1 MVKLRYIPLDKLASL
16 LYNVSSSCAKVLS
29 IKLFRKGKNMNEKE
43 KSTYYE
49 SFLSELLLELAES
62 PYAMLKAV
70 YEKNFQKLYNKI
82 LSHIAEN
89 QFPEFAKHIEGY
101 DGYDRFP
108 AKNRKHG
115 EMGLYIALVV
125 GTEGVMEKGD
135 NLSSKCIVL
144 VPQEELTYVIYEM
157 EKREEEITVES
168 VKTELFSEEDF
179 VERIEEKIIALI
191 REKIERL
198 AQNCPGFQIL
208 YDLLDDPIET
218 IIEDLEIGYEIDY
231 SNLEERIS
239 ELIE

>member
-1 MVKLRYIPLDKLASL
+1 
-16 LYNVSSSCAKVLS
+16 
-29 IKLFRKGKNMNEKE
+29 MNKE

-70 YEKNFQKLYNKI
+70 YEKNFEKLYRHI
-82 LSHIAEN
+82 LNFILDNHS
-89 QFPEFAKHIEGY
+89 PEFAKHIE
-101 DGYDRFP
+101 GYDRFP

-115 EMGLYIALVV
+115 DIGLYIALVV

-144 VPQEELTYVIYEM
+144 VPQEELTYVIYKM
-157 EKREEEITVES
+157 EKREEEEITVES

-179 VERIEEKIIALI
+179 VERIEEKIFAIF

>member
-1 MVKLRYIPLDKLASL
+1 
-16 LYNVSSSCAKVLS
+16 
-29 IKLFRKGKNMNEKE
+29 MNEKE
-43 KSTYYE
+43 KTSYYE

-62 PYAMLKAV
+62 PYAMLKNV
-70 YEKNFQKLYNKI
+70 YKKNFVKLY
-82 LSHIAEN
+82 SHILN
-89 QFPEFAKHIEGY
+89 FIVDNHSPEFAKHVE
-101 DGYDRFP
+101 GYDRFP

-115 EMGLYIALVV
+115 DIGLYIALVV

-144 VPQEELTYVIYEM
+144 VPQEEVTYVIYEM
-157 EKREEEITVES
+157 EKREDEITVES
-168 VKTELFSEEDF
+168 VKTELFSEPDF
-179 VERIEEKIIALI
+179 VERIKKKIFAIF

-231 SNLEERIS
+231 SNLDERIS

>member
-1 MVKLRYIPLDKLASL
+1 
-16 LYNVSSSCAKVLS
+16 
-29 IKLFRKGKNMNEKE
+29 MNEKE

-62 PYAMLKAV
+62 PYAMLKKV
-70 YEKNFQKLYNKI
+70 YEQNFEKLYRHI
-82 LSHIAEN
+82 LNFILDNHS
-89 QFPEFAKHIEGY
+89 PEFAKHIE
-101 DGYDRFP
+101 GYDRFP

-115 EMGLYIALVV
+115 DIGLYIALVV

-144 VPQEELTYVIYEM
+144 VPQEELTYVICEM
-157 EKREEEITVES
+157 EKRGDAMTAES
-168 VKTELFSEEDF
+168 VKQELFSDLDL
-179 VERIEEKIIALI
+179 VHRIEEKIIAII

-231 SNLEERIS
+231 SNIEERIS

>member
-1 MVKLRYIPLDKLASL
+1 
-16 LYNVSSSCAKVLS
+16 
-29 IKLFRKGKNMNEKE
+29 MNEKE
-43 KSTYYE
+43 YFE

-70 YEKNFQKLYNKI
+70 YEQYFDKLYRHI
-82 LSHIAEN
+82 LNFILDNHS
-89 QFPEFAKHIEGY
+89 PEFAKHIE
-101 DGYDRFP
+101 GYDRFP

-115 EMGLYIALVV
+115 DIGLYIALVV

-157 EKREEEITVES
+157 EKRGDEMTVES
-168 VKTELFSEEDF
+168 VKTELFSDLDL
-179 VERIEEKIIALI
+179 VQRIEEKIFAIF

>member
-1 MVKLRYIPLDKLASL
+1 
-16 LYNVSSSCAKVLS
+16 
-29 IKLFRKGKNMNEKE
+29 MNEKA
-43 KSTYYE
+43 KSTYCE
-49 SFLSELLLELAES
+49 SFLAALLLELAES
-62 PYAMLKAV
+62 PYAMLKNV
-70 YEKNFQKLYNKI
+70 YEKNFVKLY
-82 LSHIAEN
+82 SHILN
-89 QFPEFAKHIEGY
+89 FIVDNHSPEFAKHVE
-101 DGYDRFP
+101 GYDRFP

-115 EMGLYIALVV
+115 DIGLYIALVV

-144 VPQEELTYVIYEM
+144 VPQEELTFVIYEM
-157 EKREEEITVES
+157 EKRGDNKTVES
-168 VKTELFSEEDF
+168 VKTELFSDLDL
-179 VERIEEKIIALI
+179 VQRIEEKIYAIF

>member
-1 MVKLRYIPLDKLASL
+1 MKKK
-16 LYNVSSSCAKVLS
+16 SS
-29 IKLFRKGKNMNEKE
+29 
-43 KSTYYE
+43 YYE
-49 SFLSELLLELAES
+49 SFLAELLLELADS
-62 PYAMLKAV
+62 PYAILKNL
-70 YEKNFQKLYNKI
+70 YEKYFEKI
-82 LSHIAEN
+82 YSNVLNIISEN
-89 QFPEFAKHIEGY
+89 RSNEFAKHVE
-101 DGYDRFP
+101 GYDRFP

-115 EMGLYIALVV
+115 EIGLYIALVV

-157 EKREEEITVES
+157 KKRGDEMTVHS
-168 VKTELFSEEDF
+168 VKTELFSESDF
-179 VERIEEKIIALI
+179 VERIEEKISGII
-191 REKIERL
+191 RKKIERL

>member
-1 MVKLRYIPLDKLASL
+1 
-16 LYNVSSSCAKVLS
+16 
-29 IKLFRKGKNMNEKE
+29 MNEKE
-43 KSTYYE
+43 KSTYCE

-70 YEKNFQKLYNKI
+70 YEKNFQKLHNKI

-89 QFPEFAKHIEGY
+89 QFPEFAKHIE
-101 DGYDRFP
+101 GYDRFP

-157 EKREEEITVES
+157 EKRGDAMTVES
-168 VKTELFSEEDF
+168 VKQELFSDLDL
-179 VERIEEKIIALI
+179 VHRIEEKIIAII

>member
-1 MVKLRYIPLDKLASL
+1 
-16 LYNVSSSCAKVLS
+16 
-29 IKLFRKGKNMNEKE
+29 MNEKA
-43 KSTYYE
+43 KSSYYE
-49 SFLSELLLELAES
+49 SLLSELLLELAES

-70 YEKNFQKLYNKI
+70 YEEYFVKLYNKI

-101 DGYDRFP
+101 DRFP

-115 EMGLYIALVV
+115 EMVLYIALVV

-157 EKREEEITVES
+157 EKRGDEMTVDS
-168 VKTELFSEEDF
+168 VKTELFSESDF
-179 VERIEEKIIALI
+179 VERIEEKIFAIF

-231 SNLEERIS
+231 SHLEERIS

>member
-1 MVKLRYIPLDKLASL
+1 
-16 LYNVSSSCAKVLS
+16 
-29 IKLFRKGKNMNEKE
+29 MNEKE
-43 KSTYYE
+43 KSSYYE
-49 SFLSELLLELAES
+49 FFLAELLLELADS
-62 PYAMLKAV
+62 PYAILKNL
-70 YEKNFQKLYNKI
+70 YEKYFEKI
-82 LSHIAEN
+82 YSNVLNIISEN
-89 QFPEFAKHIEGY
+89 RSNEFAKHVE
-101 DGYDRFP
+101 GYDRFP

-115 EMGLYIALVV
+115 GMGLYIALVV

-157 EKREEEITVES
+157 EKRGDEMTVHS
-168 VKTELFSEEDF
+168 VKTELFSESDF
-179 VERIEEKIIALI
+179 VERIEEKISGII
-191 REKIERL
+191 RKKIERL

>member
-157 EKREEEITVES
+157 EKRGDAMTVES
-168 VKTELFSEEDF
+168 VKQELFSDLDL
-179 VERIEEKIIALI
+179 VHRIEEKIIAII

>member
-1 MVKLRYIPLDKLASL
+1 
-16 LYNVSSSCAKVLS
+16 
-29 IKLFRKGKNMNEKE
+29 MNEKE

-62 PYAMLKAV
+62 PYAILKKV
-70 YEKNFQKLYNKI
+70 YEENFDKLYRHI
-82 LSHIAEN
+82 LNFILDNHS
-89 QFPEFAKHIEGY
+89 PEFAKHIEGY
-101 DGYDRFP
+101 DRFP
-108 AKNRKHG
+108 AKNRNHG
-115 EMGLYIALVV
+115 DIGLYIALVV

-144 VPQEELTYVIYEM
+144 VPQEELTFVIYEM
-157 EKREEEITVES
+157 EKREEEEITEES
-168 VKTELFSEEDF
+168 VKTELFSDLDL
-179 VERIEEKIIALI
+179 VQRIEEKIFAIF

-231 SNLEERIS
+231 TNLEERIS

>member
-1 MVKLRYIPLDKLASL
+1 
-16 LYNVSSSCAKVLS
+16 
-29 IKLFRKGKNMNEKE
+29 MNEKE

-101 DGYDRFP
+101 DRFP

-157 EKREEEITVES
+157 EKRGDAMTVES
-168 VKTELFSEEDF
+168 VKQELFSDLDL
-179 VERIEEKIIALI
+179 VHRIEEKIIAII

>member
-1 MVKLRYIPLDKLASL
+1 
-16 LYNVSSSCAKVLS
+16 
-29 IKLFRKGKNMNEKE
+29 MNEKE

-82 LSHIAEN
+82 LSHIAKN
-89 QFPEFAKHIEGY
+89 QFPEFAKHIE
-101 DGYDRFP
+101 GYDRFP

-157 EKREEEITVES
+157 EKREDALTVES
-168 VKTELFSEEDF
+168 VKQELFSDLDL
-179 VERIEEKIIALI
+179 VHRIEERIIAII

>member
-1 MVKLRYIPLDKLASL
+1 
-16 LYNVSSSCAKVLS
+16 
-29 IKLFRKGKNMNEKE
+29 MNKE
-43 KSTYYE
+43 KSTYCE

-89 QFPEFAKHIEGY
+89 QFPEFAKHVE
-101 DGYDRFP
+101 GYDRFP

-157 EKREEEITVES
+157 KKRGDAMTVES
-168 VKTELFSEEDF
+168 VKQELFSDLDL
-179 VERIEEKIIALI
+179 VHRIEEKIIAII

-208 YDLLDDPIET
+208 YELLDDPIET

>member
-1 MVKLRYIPLDKLASL
+1 
-16 LYNVSSSCAKVLS
+16 
-29 IKLFRKGKNMNEKE
+29 MNKE
-43 KSTYYE
+43 KSSYYE

-62 PYAMLKAV
+62 PYAILKKV
-70 YEKNFQKLYNKI
+70 YEENFDKLYRHI
-82 LSHIAEN
+82 LNFILDNHS
-89 QFPEFAKHIEGY
+89 PEFAKHVE
-101 DGYDRFP
+101 GYDRFP

-115 EMGLYIALVV
+115 DIGLYIALVV
-125 GTEGVMEKGD
+125 GSEGVMEKGD

-157 EKREEEITVES
+157 EMKKRGDALTVES
-168 VKTELFSEEDF
+168 VKQELFSDLDL
-179 VERIEEKIIALI
+179 VHRIEEKIIAII

-231 SNLEERIS
+231 SNIEERIS

>member
-1 MVKLRYIPLDKLASL
+1 
-16 LYNVSSSCAKVLS
+16 
-29 IKLFRKGKNMNEKE
+29 
-43 KSTYYE
+43 
-49 SFLSELLLELAES
+49 
-62 PYAMLKAV
+62 MLKTV
-70 YEKNFQKLYNKI
+70 YEQYFEKLY
-82 LSHIAEN
+82 SHILNFIADN
-89 QFPEFAKHIEGY
+89 HSPEFAKHVE
-101 DGYDRFP
+101 GYDRFP

-125 GTEGVMEKGD
+125 GPEGVMEKGD

-144 VPQEELTYVIYEM
+144 VPQEEVTYVIYEM
-157 EKREEEITVES
+157 EKRGDEMTVES
-168 VKTELFSEEDF
+168 VKTELFSEPDF
-179 VERIEEKIIALI
+179 VERIKEKIFAIF